1 MYQLILSTS
10 PNVEIAE
17 QIAQALVTDK
27 LAACVNI
34 LPEIKS
40 IYTWQGK
47 IASEQEVQLIIKTK
61 VEMFTAVSDKITQ
74 LHPYDVPE
82 IIALD
87 ITQGY
92 QPYLHW
98 IDESLTK

>member
-1 MYQLILSTS
+1 MYQVVLSTC
-10 PNVEIAE
+10 PTVECAE
-17 QIAQALVTDK
+17 HIAQQLVTDK

-47 IASEQEVQLIIKTK
+47 IECSKEVQLIIKTK
-61 VEMFTAVSDKITQ
+61 AALFTELCLRINQ

-87 ITQGY
+87 ITQGDH
-92 QPYLHW
+92 PYLQW
-98 IDESLTK
+98 INESLNK